1 MKKYLFCKYLF
12 ETYYIKQIL
21 YYYQEKEKKMISRST
36 LNIISNIKLLK
47 IKY

>member
-21 YYYQEKEKKMISRST
+21 YYYQEKEKKYD
-36 LNIISNIKLLK
+36 LKVNIK
-47 IKY
+47 YN